1 MVTNNVKGEFR
12 TVLAVWHVLNIFY
25 IRLYTFSSTLSLS
38 HSVVSI

>member
-1 MVTNNVKGEFR
+1 MVTNNGKGEFI